1 MINIYFNMRVDE
13 INKCFEKYKRG
24 KIKSELRAE
33 EREKRI
39 YQRAQ
44 LHQEQSDKIAQRIQD
59 KDSFANRMYAL
70 MKYKRVTQAQL
81 AIALNV
87 SKSIIS
93 MWSTGRYYP
102 NEARRKTIID
112 FLTKPVLPVD
122 PYDTPT
128 PYVIKRV
135 YINHLSARSPLGFRY
150 ASALNAEL
158 PEVVNEN
165 IKDADETVGIEIYKQ
180 FNN

>member
-1 MINIYFNMRVDE
+1 MNIRVDE
-13 INKCFEKYKRG
+13 INKCFEKYKRC
-24 KIKSELRAE
+24 KTKSELRAE

-44 LHQEQSDKIAQRIQD
+44 SRQEQLDKAAQRIQD

-81 AIALNV
+81 AIALSV
-87 SKSIIS
+87 SKSMIS
-93 MWSTGRYYP
+93 MWNTGRHYP
-102 NEARRKTIID
+102 NEAHRKAIID
-112 FLTKPVLPVD
+112 FLTKPVLPID
-122 PYDTPT
+122 PYYAPT
-128 PYVIKRV
+128 PNVITHV

-150 ASALNAEL
+150 AAALNPEL

>member
-1 MINIYFNMRVDE
+1 MNNNHLNMRIYE
-13 INKCFEKYKRG
+13 INKCFEKYKHG
-24 KIKSELRAE
+24 KTKCELRVE
-33 EREKRI
+33 ERQKRI
-39 YQRAQ
+39 EQHAQ
-44 LHQEQSDKIAQRIQD
+44 SRQEQLDKAAQRIQD

-70 MKYKRVTQAQL
+70 MKHKRVTQAQL
-81 AIALNV
+81 AIALSV

-102 NEARRKTIID
+102 NEAHRKTIID